1 MGIFKKKDERKMKTY
16 SVLVYADG
24 SQAMDLTDFT
34 FIKERDMVY
43 IHSKLTNISLGINVN
58 TLSEFLNINRPDLFQ
73 EF

>member
-1 MGIFKKKDERKMKTY
+1 MGIFKKKDERKMKTH